1 MQGLIDT
8 PFKTSILMTARR
20 VFVCICV
27 LFIGCKT
34 KKTKIDVDPTWIK
47 HNLPNG
53 WTISAPSKF
62 RTGNLQGIDSQ
73 PGYISS
79 AEDSILLNYDTGTD
93 MLPKNRDCDFS
104 KEVQNAKSRI
114 LNQEEDY
121 SGGIRTLYDLRID
134 TIDEKVAII
143 KTPKIKGNGQ
153 MTISIQDCKTGAW
166 IGIHGK
172 DFNLE
177 REKFGVKIFETIKL
191 DE

>member
-1 MQGLIDT
+1 
-8 PFKTSILMTARR
+8 MTAKR
-20 VFVCICV
+20 VLVFICV

-34 KKTKIDVDPTWIK
+34 KEMKIKVDPTWIK
-47 HNLPNG
+47 HKLPNG

-79 AEDSILLNYDTGTD
+79 AEDSILLNYDTGIG
-93 MLPKNRDCDFS
+93 MLLKNGEFDFS

-114 LNQEEDY
+114 SNQEEDY
-121 SGGIRTLYDLRID
+121 SGGIETLYDLRID

-153 MTISIQDCKTGAW
+153 MTISIQDCRTGAW

-177 REKFGVKIFETIKL
+177 REKLVVKIFETIKL
-191 DE
+191 YE